1 MNMSKWRIWAVLV
14 SVVALPLLSGAQT
27 EYRIKSHE
35 ITMDG
40 TSNLMSWSAEVEQAK
55 GTFRIRVSD
64 GKITDVLS
72 ANLTVEAKSIKGS
85 EGKSMDSK
93 IYEALDTRRHPHIAF
108 VLREVISLYENPGT
122 FRLSTRGVLTV
133 SGVSRNIQLDTVGK
147 ILSNGDLEFTG
158 STKINMT
165 DHDIKPPTAMF
176 GLLRTG
182 EVIDLKYKI
191 ILSPQ

>member
-1 MNMSKWRIWAVLV
+1 MNFRKLIMRSMLV
-14 SVVALPLLSGAQT
+14 SVMLIPFMSEAQT
-27 EYRIKSHE
+27 SYKLKSHE

-40 TSNLMSWSAEVEQAK
+40 TSNLMAWTAKVEQAK
-55 GTFRIRVSD
+55 GTFRIRVED

-72 ANLTVEAKSIKGS
+72 ANLTVEAESIKGS

-93 IYEALDTRRHPHIAF
+93 IYEALNTRRHPQISF

-147 ILSNGDLEFTG
+147 VLPNGDLEFTG
-158 STKINMT
+158 THKVDMT
-165 DHDIKPPTAMF
+165 EHDVKPPTAMF

-182 EVIDLKYKI
+182 EVIDLKFKVV
-191 ILSPQ
+191 LGE